1 MKFSYNVLNQQKTI
15 SLRQKDFDDMD
26 PELF

>member
-15 SLRQKDFDDMD
+15 SLRQEDFDDID

>member
-15 SLRQKDFDDMD
+15 SLRQKYFDDID
-26 PELF
+26 PKLF